1 MKAKLHKLSIGLAA
15 SAAIMAAS
23 AYGAEDLYVNCGF
36 GGPVKDP
43 FGKCVLSVGGSR
55 VPGCFEVA
63 QAVPAPEPMHK
74 EITLGADALFN
85 FDKYYLKPAGKA
97 SLDQLVSDLREVQS
111 VESIKV
117 TGHTDSKGTEAYNQ
131 ALSERRAG
139 TVKDYL
145 VEKGVNASVITAR
158 GEGELNPVAPNTL
171 PNGKDNPEGRAKNRR
186 VEIVVD
192 ATKQVLK

>member
-63 QAVPAPEPMHK
+63 QVVPPPQPMRK
-74 EITLGADALFN
+74 EITLGADALFD
-85 FDKYYLKPAGKA
+85 FDKSNLKPAGKA
-97 SLDQLVSDLREVQS
+97 KLDELVSDLRQVQS
-111 VESIKV
+111 VESIAV
-117 TGHTDSKGTEAYNQ
+117 TGYTDSKGTEAYNQ
-131 ALSERRAG
+131 RLSERRAG
-139 TVKDYL
+139 TVKGYL
-145 VEKGVNASVITAR
+145 TEKGVNPSVITAR
-158 GEGELNPVAPNTL
+158 GMGEADPVAPNTL
-171 PNGKDNPEGRAKNRR
+171 PNGKDNPAGRAENRR
-186 VEIVVD
+186 VEIKID
-192 ATKQVLK
+192 ATQQVVK